1 MTDRAPEFESRLPP
15 PERQLAEALA
25 WLAAAAPRDALPAP
39 AIYAIMAHQRTVHTD
54 PSILI
59 SAAVRYLATRKNRE
73 DDRLNR
79 YWHIADQV
87 SAQARARYQGTEEGD
102 LR

>member
-1 MTDRAPEFESRLPP
+1 LTHALDPESWLPSP
-15 PERQLAEALA
+15 GRQLAEALA
-25 WLAAAAPRDALPAP
+25 WLAAAAPRGALPASM
-39 AIYAIMAHQRTVHTD
+39 IYAIVAHQRSVQTD

-59 SAAVRYLATRKNRE
+59 TATVRYLATRKNRD

-79 YWHIADQV
+79 YWHIVDQV
-87 SAQARARYQGTEEGD
+87 SAQARARYQGVEEKD